1 MGVLIHLV
9 KRVMLFL
16 PMLVGVTIVSFALLQ
31 LVPGD
36 PVAVLLGDNATP
48 EQIAHM
54 RTQLGLD
61 QPLLIQFTTYVGNL
75 LHGDMGVS
83 IFKNEPVF
91 DLITSRLP
99 ATLELAF
106 GAITVSVVLGIPLGV
121 VAAMRQGTVIDLAA
135 LVFAQLGVAL
145 TVFWL
150 AILLMYVFAVQLTWL
165 PAIGRGEPIVS
176 AVQILLFEGRAG
188 PLLDSLSHLILPSI
202 AMGLQ
207 GAAMIC
213 RLVRASMLEV
223 LNSHFVRT
231 ARAKGVKERR
241 VVWSHALSNALLP
254 VVTMIGLQ
262 FGNLLSGAVLVEGI
276 FGWPGLGQLTVG
288 AISQRDFPLVQ
299 GVAISFAVLVG
310 LINLLTDLTYAYIDP
325 RIRI

>member
-1 MGVLIHLV
+1 MGVLV
-9 KRVMLFL
+9 YAAKRGLLFL
-16 PMLVGVTIVSFALLQ
+16 PMLAGVTIVTFALLQ

-48 EQIAHM
+48 DQIAAT

-61 QPLLIQFTTYVGNL
+61 QSLLVQFTTYVGNIL
-75 LHGDMGVS
+75 QGDLGYS
-83 IFKNEPVF
+83 IFKNEPVLA
-91 DLITSRLP
+91 LILGRLP

-106 GAITVSVVLGIPLGV
+106 GAISVSVILGVPLGV
-121 VAAMRQGTVIDLAA
+121 IAAMRQGTVVDLIA

-150 AILLMYVFAVQLTWL
+150 AILLMYVFAVELNWL
-165 PAIGRGEPIVS
+165 PAIGRGEPLVS
-176 AVQILLFEGRAG
+176 AFGILLLEGRAG

-223 LNSHFVRT
+223 LGSHFVRT

-241 VVWSHALSNALLP
+241 VVWRHALANALLP
-254 VVTMIGLQ
+254 VVTMVGLQ

-299 GVAISFAVLVG
+299 GVALSFAVLVG
-310 LINLLTDLTYAYIDP
+310 IINLLTDLAYAYIDP

>member
-1 MGVLIHLV
+1 MGMFVYTV
-9 KRVMLFL
+9 KRGLLFL
-16 PMLVGVTIVSFALLQ
+16 PMLVGVTVVAFALIQ

-36 PVAVLLGDNATP
+36 PVGILLGDSATP
-48 EQIAHM
+48 EQIALM
-54 RTQLGLD
+54 RYELGLD
-61 QPLLIQFTTYVGNL
+61 QPLLVQFTTYVTNL
-75 LHGDMGVS
+75 LHGDLGNS
-83 IFKNEPVF
+83 IFMKEPVLS
-91 DLITSRLP
+91 LILERLP

-106 GAITVSVVLGIPLGV
+106 GAILVSVLIGVPLGV
-121 VAAMRQGTVIDLAA
+121 VAAMRQGGLVDFLV

-150 AILLMYVFAVQLTWL
+150 AILLMYVFAVELNWL
-165 PAIGRGEPIVS
+165 PAINRGVPLVV
-176 AVQILLFEGRAG
+176 AMKALLLEGRLG
-188 PLLDSLSHLILPSI
+188 PLADSLSHLILPSI

-223 LNSHFVRT
+223 LGSHFVRT
-231 ARAKGVKERR
+231 ARAKGVRERR
-241 VVWSHALSNALLP
+241 VVWRHALSNALLP
-254 VVTMIGLQ
+254 VVTVIGLQ

-299 GVAISFAVLVG
+299 GIALSFAVLVG
-310 LINLLTDLTYAYIDP
+310 LINLLTDLAYALIDP
-325 RIRI
+325 RIRV

>member
-1 MGVLIHLV
+1 MGILIYTA
-9 KRVMLFL
+9 KRLALFV
-16 PMLVGVTIVSFALLQ
+16 PMLVGVTIVAFALLQ

-36 PVAVLLGDNATP
+36 PVAVLLGDNATA

-54 RTQLGLD
+54 RMQLGLD
-61 QPLLIQFTTYVGNL
+61 EPMTVRFIHYVGNIF
-75 LHGDMGVS
+75 HGDLGVS
-83 IFKNEPVF
+83 IFKKEPVL
-91 DLITSRLP
+91 DLIVSRLP

-106 GAITVSVVLGIPLGV
+106 GAIAVSVLLGVPLGV
-121 VAAMRQGTVIDLAA
+121 LAAMRQGTIVDLVA
-135 LVFAQLGVAL
+135 LAFAQLGVAL

-150 AILLMYVFAVQLTWL
+150 AILLMYVFAVQLNWL
-165 PAIGRGEPIVS
+165 PAIGRG
-176 AVQILLFEGRAG
+176 A
-188 PLLDSLSHLILPSI
+188 PLLDAFWTLLRHGDGRPLLVSLSHLILPSI

-223 LNSHFVRT
+223 LSSHFVRT

-241 VVWSHALSNALLP
+241 VVWRHALSNALLP

-276 FGWPGLGQLTVG
+276 FGWPGLGQLTVS

-299 GVAISFAVLVG
+299 GVALSFAVLVG
-310 LINLLTDLTYAYIDP
+310 LINLLTDLAYAYIDP

>member
-1 MGVLIHLV
+1 MGMLNSIVKRTLLFVPMLAGVLV
-9 KRVMLFL
+9 
-16 PMLVGVTIVSFALLQ
+16 VTFALLQ

-36 PVAVLLGDNATP
+36 PVAVLLGDQATP
-48 EQIAHM
+48 EQIAQM
-54 RTQLGLD
+54 RLDLGLD
-61 QPLLIQFTTYVGNL
+61 QPLPVQFLDYIGNVL
-75 LHGDMGVS
+75 RGDLGVS
-83 IFKNEPVF
+83 IFKNEPVLS
-91 DLITSRLP
+91 LILERLP

-106 GAITVSVVLGIPLGV
+106 GAILVSVVLGIPLGV
-121 VAAMRQGTVIDLAA
+121 VAAMRQGTVIDLMA

-150 AILLMYVFAVQLTWL
+150 AILLMYVFAVQLNWL
-165 PAIGRGEPIVS
+165 PAIGRGEPLVS
-176 AVQILLFEGRAG
+176 AFGMLMFEGRPG
-188 PLLDSLSHLILPSI
+188 PLLNSLSYLILPSI

-231 ARAKGVKERR
+231 ARAKGVSERR
-241 VVWSHALSNALLP
+241 VVWRHALSNALLP

-299 GVAISFAVLVG
+299 GITLSFAVLVG
-310 LINLLTDLTYAYIDP
+310 IINLITDLAYAYIDP

>member
-1 MGVLIHLV
+1 MLIYTV
-9 KRVMLFL
+9 KRGLLFL
-16 PMLVGVTIVSFALLQ
+16 PMLVGVIVVAFALIQ

-36 PVAVLLGDNATP
+36 PVAVLLGDSATP
-48 EQIAHM
+48 EQIARM
-54 RTQLGLD
+54 RFDLGLD
-61 QPLLIQFTTYVGNL
+61 QPLLAQFATYVGNVL
-75 LHGDMGVS
+75 QGDLGVS
-83 IFKNEPVF
+83 IFKKEPVLMLVL
-91 DLITSRLP
+91 DRLP

-106 GAITVSVVLGIPLGV
+106 GAILVSVLIGIPLGV
-121 VAAMRQGTVIDLAA
+121 VAALRQGSLVDLLA
-135 LVFAQLGVAL
+135 LAFAQLGVAL

-150 AILLMYVFAVQLTWL
+150 AILLMYIFAVELNWL
-165 PAIGRGEPIVS
+165 PAIGRGEPLAG
-176 AVQILLFEGRAG
+176 AVGALIFHGRVG
-188 PLLDSLSHLILPSI
+188 PLADSLSHLILPSI

-223 LNSHFVRT
+223 LNSQFIRT

-241 VVWSHALSNALLP
+241 VVWRHALANALLP

-299 GVAISFAVLVG
+299 GIALSFAVLVG
-310 LINLLTDLTYAYIDP
+310 IINLLTDLAYALIDP
-325 RIRI
+325 RIRV

>member
-1 MGVLIHLV
+1 MGMLIYTV
-9 KRVMLFL
+9 KRGLLFL
-16 PMLVGVTIVSFALLQ
+16 PMLVGVTIVAFALIQ

-36 PVAVLLGDNATP
+36 PVGVLLGDSATP
-48 EQIAHM
+48 EQIAQM
-54 RTQLGLD
+54 RYQLGLD
-61 QPLLIQFTTYVGNL
+61 QPLLAQFTGYVTNL
-75 LHGDMGVS
+75 LHGDLGVS
-83 IFKNEPVF
+83 IFKKEPVLS
-91 DLITSRLP
+91 LILDRLP

-106 GAITVSVVLGIPLGV
+106 GAILVSVLLGVPLGV
-121 VAAMRQGTVIDLAA
+121 IAAMKQGTGIDFAA

-150 AILLMYVFAVQLTWL
+150 AILLMYVFAVQLNWL
-165 PAIGRGEPIVS
+165 PAINRGEPLVGAIG
-176 AVQILLFEGRAG
+176 ALIFEARIG
-188 PLLDSLSHLILPSI
+188 PLADSLSHLILPSI

-231 ARAKGVKERR
+231 ARAKGVRERR
-241 VVWSHALSNALLP
+241 VVWRHALANALLP
-254 VVTMIGLQ
+254 VVTVVGLQ
-262 FGNLLSGAVLVEGI
+262 FGNLLGGAVLVEGI

-299 GVAISFAVLVG
+299 GIALSFAVLVG
-310 LINLLTDLTYAYIDP
+310 IINLLTDLAYALIDP

>member
-1 MGVLIHLV
+1 MFNSIVKRTLLFVPMLAGVLIV
-9 KRVMLFL
+9 A
-16 PMLVGVTIVSFALLQ
+16 FALLQ

-36 PVAVLLGDNATP
+36 PVAVLLGDQATP
-48 EQIAHM
+48 EQIAQM
-54 RTQLGLD
+54 RFKLGLD
-61 QPLLIQFTTYVGNL
+61 QPLLVQFLDYIGKVL
-75 LHGDMGVS
+75 RGDLGVS
-83 IFKNEPVF
+83 IFKNEPVLS
-91 DLITSRLP
+91 LILERLP

-106 GAITVSVVLGIPLGV
+106 GAIMVSIALGVPLGV
-121 VAAMRQGTVIDLAA
+121 VAAMRQGTVVDLMA

-150 AILLMYVFAVQLTWL
+150 AIILMYVFAVQLNWL
-165 PAIGRGEPIVS
+165 PAIGRGEPLVGAFAMLI
-176 AVQILLFEGRAG
+176 FEGRPG
-188 PLLDSLSHLILPSI
+188 PLLNSLSYLILPSI

-231 ARAKGVKERR
+231 ARAKGVSERR
-241 VVWSHALSNALLP
+241 VVWRHALSNALLP

-299 GVAISFAVLVG
+299 GITLSFAVLVG
-310 LINLLTDLTYAYIDP
+310 IINLITDLTYAYIDP

>member
-1 MGVLIHLV
+1 MGVLV
-9 KRVMLFL
+9 YAAKRGLLFL
-16 PMLVGVTIVSFALLQ
+16 PMLIGVTIIAFALLQ

-48 EQIAHM
+48 AQIAGM
-54 RTQLGLD
+54 RSQLGLD
-61 QPLLIQFTTYVGNL
+61 QPLHVQFATYLGNIL
-75 LHGDMGVS
+75 NGDLGHS
-83 IFKNEPVF
+83 IFKNEPVLS
-91 DLITSRLP
+91 LILGRLP

-106 GAITVSVVLGIPLGV
+106 GAILVSVILGIPLGV
-121 VAAMRQGTVIDLAA
+121 IAAMRQGTVVDLFA

-150 AILLMYVFAVQLTWL
+150 AILLMYVFAVQLNWL
-165 PAIGRGEPIVS
+165 PAIGRGEPLAS
-176 AVQILLFEGRAG
+176 AFGILLFEGRAG
-188 PLLDSLSHLILPSI
+188 PLLDSLSHLVLPSI

-223 LNSHFVRT
+223 LGSHFVRT

-241 VVWSHALSNALLP
+241 VVWRHALANALLP

-262 FGNLLSGAVLVEGI
+262 FGNLLGGAVLVEGI

-299 GVAISFAVLVG
+299 GVALSFAVLVG
-310 LINLLTDLTYAYIDP
+310 IINLLTDLAYAYIDP

>member
-1 MGVLIHLV
+1 MGVLV
-9 KRVMLFL
+9 YTAKRGLLFL
-16 PMLVGVTIVSFALLQ
+16 PMLVGVTIVAFALLQ

-61 QPLLIQFTTYVGNL
+61 QPLLVQFVTYVGNI
-75 LHGDMGVS
+75 LHGDLGHS
-83 IFKNEPVF
+83 IFKNEPVL
-91 DLITSRLP
+91 DLILARLP

-106 GAITVSVVLGIPLGV
+106 GAILVSVILGVPLGV
-121 VAAMRQGTVIDLAA
+121 IAAMRQGTIVDLVA

-150 AILLMYVFAVQLTWL
+150 AILLMYVFAVQLNWL
-165 PAIGRGEPIVS
+165 PAIGRGAPLTS
-176 AVQILLFEGRAG
+176 AFGSLIFEGRPG

-223 LNSHFVRT
+223 LGSHFVRT

-241 VVWSHALSNALLP
+241 VVWRHALANALLP

-299 GVAISFAVLVG
+299 GVALTFAVLVG
-310 LINLLTDLTYAYIDP
+310 LINLLTDLAYAYIDP

>member
-1 MGVLIHLV
+1 MGILIYTA
-9 KRVMLFL
+9 KRLALFV
-16 PMLVGVTIVSFALLQ
+16 PMLVGVTIVAFALLQ

-36 PVAVLLGDNATP
+36 SVAVLLGDNATA

-54 RTQLGLD
+54 RMQLGLD
-61 QPLLIQFTTYVGNL
+61 EPMTVRFIHYVGNIFQ
-75 LHGDMGVS
+75 GDLGVS
-83 IFKNEPVF
+83 IFKKEPVL
-91 DLITSRLP
+91 DLIMSRLP

-106 GAITVSVVLGIPLGV
+106 GAIAVSVLLGVPLGV
-121 VAAMRQGTVIDLAA
+121 LAAMRQGTIIDLVA
-135 LVFAQLGVAL
+135 LAFAQLGVAL

-150 AILLMYVFAVQLTWL
+150 AILLMYVFAVQLNWL
-165 PAIGRGEPIVS
+165 PAIGRGAPLPD
-176 AVQILLFEGRAG
+176 AFWTLLRHGDGR
-188 PLLDSLSHLILPSI
+188 PLLVSLSHLILPSI

-223 LNSHFVRT
+223 LSSHFVRT

-241 VVWSHALSNALLP
+241 VVWRHALSNALLP

-299 GVAISFAVLVG
+299 GVALSFAVLVG
-310 LINLLTDLTYAYIDP
+310 LINLLTDLAYAYIDP